1 MRNCIRVFLFLS
13 QNKKMLHF
21 FKIYEYKLEYGV
33 RQGGL
38 TSPIL
43 LSLHV
48 NDLFV
53 ELIRKHVDCWI
64 VNICINN
71 LSYADDMVLLW
82 TKIRSTYLKR
92 KPSSMNANNCLN
104 FQKAGCQCLYQP
116 VPKYFYL
123 NIFYCNIF
131 NINIF

>member
-21 FKIYEYKLEYGV
+21 FETYEYKLEYSV

-43 LSLHV
+43 FSLHV

-53 ELIRKHVDCWI
+53 ELIRKHVD
-64 VNICINN
+64 
-71 LSYADDMVLLW
+71 
-82 TKIRSTYLKR
+82 
-92 KPSSMNANNCLN
+92 
-104 FQKAGCQCLYQP
+104 
-116 VPKYFYL
+116 
-123 NIFYCNIF
+123 
-131 NINIF
+131 